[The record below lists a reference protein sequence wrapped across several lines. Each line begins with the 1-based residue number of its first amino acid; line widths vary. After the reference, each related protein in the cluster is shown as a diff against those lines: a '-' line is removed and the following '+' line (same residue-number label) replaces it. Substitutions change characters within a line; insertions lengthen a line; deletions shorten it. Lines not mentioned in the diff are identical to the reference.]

1 MDKSENEYLIVKNFE
16 LINCEEYKGE
26 IINYYPNNIY
36 GLFGAVDNF
45 RYATEKDYI
54 AYDRLSELATLF
66 KDGLIDAEQELFKS
80 FNAKDGM
87 GISCAIRC
95 GLQVAIITGRCSP
108 IIRRRARELGIVEVC
123 ENVKEKRSALAEL
136 LQKYNLSLNETAY
149 VGDDLNDLPVLTQV
163 GLACAPANAVEEE
176 KQVCHFVAEKKGGC
190 GAVRQITEFIL
201 NARGDW
207 DKIVNSYLQEGQ
219 GDAQ

>member
-1 MDKSENEYLIVKNFE
+1 MKNIEKAAQIIKLLVLDVDGVMTDGSIYL
-16 LINCEEYKGE
+16 
-26 IINYYPNNIY
+26 
-36 GLFGAVDNF
+36 
-45 RYATEKDYI
+45 
-54 AYDRLSELATLF
+54 
-66 KDGLIDAEQELFKS
+66 DAEQELFKS

-136 LQKYNLSLNETAY
+136 
-149 VGDDLNDLPVLTQV
+149 NDLPVLTQV
-163 GLACAPANAVEEE
+163 GLACAPADAVEEV

>member
-1 MDKSENEYLIVKNFE
+1 MKNIEKAAQIIKLLVLDVDGVMTDGSIYL
-16 LINCEEYKGE
+16 
-26 IINYYPNNIY
+26 
-36 GLFGAVDNF
+36 
-45 RYATEKDYI
+45 
-54 AYDRLSELATLF
+54 
-66 KDGLIDAEQELFKS
+66 DAEQELFKS

-163 GLACAPANAVEEE
+163 GLACAPADA
-176 KQVCHFVAEKKGGC
+176 VAEKKGGG

>member
-1 MDKSENEYLIVKNFE
+1 MKNIE
-16 LINCEEYKGE
+16 KAAQ
-26 IINYYPNNIY
+26 IIK
-36 GLFGAVDNF
+36 LLVLDVDAVM
-45 RYATEKDYI
+45 T
-54 AYDRLSELATLF
+54 
-66 KDGLIDAEQELFKS
+66 DGSI
-80 FNAKDGM
+80 KDGM

-163 GLACAPANAVEEE
+163 GLACAPADAVEEV

>member
-1 MDKSENEYLIVKNFE
+1 MKNIEKAAQIIKLLVLDVDGVMTDGSIYL
-16 LINCEEYKGE
+16 
-26 IINYYPNNIY
+26 
-36 GLFGAVDNF
+36 
-45 RYATEKDYI
+45 
-54 AYDRLSELATLF
+54 
-66 KDGLIDAEQELFKS
+66 DAEQELFKS

-163 GLACAPANAVEEE
+163 GLACAPADAVEEV
-176 KQVCHFVAEKKGGC
+176 KQVCHFVAEKKGSG

>member
-1 MDKSENEYLIVKNFE
+1 MKNIEKAAQIIKLLVLDVDGVMTDGSIYL
-16 LINCEEYKGE
+16 
-26 IINYYPNNIY
+26 
-36 GLFGAVDNF
+36 
-45 RYATEKDYI
+45 
-54 AYDRLSELATLF
+54 
-66 KDGLIDAEQELFKS
+66 DAEQELFKS

-163 GLACAPANAVEEE
+163 GLACAPADAVEEV
-176 KQVCHFVAEKKGGC
+176 KQVCHFVAEKKGGG
-190 GAVRQITEFIL
+190 GAVRQITVFIL

>member
-1 MDKSENEYLIVKNFE
+1 MKNIEKAAQIIKLLVLDVDGVMTDGSIYL
-16 LINCEEYKGE
+16 
-26 IINYYPNNIY
+26 
-36 GLFGAVDNF
+36 
-45 RYATEKDYI
+45 
-54 AYDRLSELATLF
+54 
-66 KDGLIDAEQELFKS
+66 DAEQELFKS

-163 GLACAPANAVEEE
+163 GLACAPADAVEDHQDSRLLDERTPAHTF
-176 KQVCHFVAEKKGGC
+176 CSRKKRRRRSSASNYRVYFKC
-190 GAVRQITEFIL
+190 S
-201 NARGDW
+201 W
-207 DKIVNSYLQEGQ
+207 
-219 GDAQ
+219 

>member
-1 MDKSENEYLIVKNFE
+1 MKNIEKAAQIIKLLVLDVDGVMTDGSIYL
-16 LINCEEYKGE
+16 
-26 IINYYPNNIY
+26 
-36 GLFGAVDNF
+36 
-45 RYATEKDYI
+45 
-54 AYDRLSELATLF
+54 
-66 KDGLIDAEQELFKS
+66 DAEQELFKS

-149 VGDDLNDLPVLTQV
+149 ASAYTGWS
-163 GLACAPANAVEEE
+163 GLCSGRCCRRS
-176 KQVCHFVAEKKGGC
+176 KTGMSFCSRKKRRRRSSASNYRVYFKC
-190 GAVRQITEFIL
+190 S
-201 NARGDW
+201 W
-207 DKIVNSYLQEGQ
+207 
-219 GDAQ
+219 

>member
-1 MDKSENEYLIVKNFE
+1 MKNIEKAAQIIKLLVLDVDGVMTDGSIYL
-16 LINCEEYKGE
+16 
-26 IINYYPNNIY
+26 
-36 GLFGAVDNF
+36 
-45 RYATEKDYI
+45 
-54 AYDRLSELATLF
+54 
-66 KDGLIDAEQELFKS
+66 DAEQELFKS

-163 GLACAPANAVEEE
+163 GLACAPADAVEEV
-176 KQVCHFVAEKKGGC
+176 KQVCHVGAEKKGDC
-190 GAVRQITEFIL
+190 GSLRQMT
-201 NARGDW
+201 
-207 DKIVNSYLQEGQ
+207 
-219 GDAQ
+219 

>member
-1 MDKSENEYLIVKNFE
+1 MKNIEKAAQIIKLLVLDVDGVMTDGSIYL
-16 LINCEEYKGE
+16 
-26 IINYYPNNIY
+26 
-36 GLFGAVDNF
+36 
-45 RYATEKDYI
+45 
-54 AYDRLSELATLF
+54 
-66 KDGLIDAEQELFKS
+66 DAEQELFKS

-163 GLACAPANAVEEE
+163 GLACAPADAVEEV
-176 KQVCHFVAEKKGGC
+176 KQVCHFVAEKKGGG
-190 GAVRQITEFIL
+190 GAVRQITECIL
-201 NARGDW
+201 NASGDW

>member
-1 MDKSENEYLIVKNFE
+1 MKNIEKAAQTIKLLVLDVDGVMTDGSIYL
-16 LINCEEYKGE
+16 
-26 IINYYPNNIY
+26 
-36 GLFGAVDNF
+36 
-45 RYATEKDYI
+45 
-54 AYDRLSELATLF
+54 
-66 KDGLIDAEQELFKS
+66 DAEQELFKS

-87 GISCAIRC
+87 GISCAVRC

-108 IIRRRARELGIVEVC
+108 IIRKRARELGIGAVY

-149 VGDDLNDLPVLTQV
+149 IGDDLNDLPVLTQV
-163 GLACAPANAVEEE
+163 GLACAPADAAEEV
-176 KQVCHFVAEKKGGC
+176 KQVCNFVAEKNGGC

>member
-1 MDKSENEYLIVKNFE
+1 MKNIEKAAQIIKLLVLDVDGVMTDGSIYL
-16 LINCEEYKGE
+16 
-26 IINYYPNNIY
+26 
-36 GLFGAVDNF
+36 
-45 RYATEKDYI
+45 
-54 AYDRLSELATLF
+54 
-66 KDGLIDAEQELFKS
+66 DAEQELFKS

-108 IIRRRARELGIVEVC
+108 IIRRRARELGIIEVC

-163 GLACAPANAVEEE
+163 GLACAPADAVEEV
-176 KQVCHFVAEKKGGC
+176 KQVCHFVEEKKGGY

>member
-1 MDKSENEYLIVKNFE
+1 MKNIEKAAQIIKLLVLDVDGVMTDGSIYL
-16 LINCEEYKGE
+16 
-26 IINYYPNNIY
+26 
-36 GLFGAVDNF
+36 
-45 RYATEKDYI
+45 
-54 AYDRLSELATLF
+54 
-66 KDGLIDAEQELFKS
+66 DAEQELFKS

-163 GLACAPANAVEEE
+163 GLACAPADAVEEV
-176 KQVCHFVAEKKGGC
+176 KQVAEKKGGG

>member
-1 MDKSENEYLIVKNFE
+1 MKNIEKVAQIIKLLVLDVDGVMTDGSIYL
-16 LINCEEYKGE
+16 
-26 IINYYPNNIY
+26 
-36 GLFGAVDNF
+36 
-45 RYATEKDYI
+45 
-54 AYDRLSELATLF
+54 
-66 KDGLIDAEQELFKS
+66 DAEQELFKS

-149 VGDDLNDLPVLTQV
+149 VAMT
-163 GLACAPANAVEEE
+163 
-176 KQVCHFVAEKKGGC
+176 
-190 GAVRQITEFIL
+190 
-201 NARGDW
+201 
-207 DKIVNSYLQEGQ
+207 
-219 GDAQ
+219 

>member
-1 MDKSENEYLIVKNFE
+1 MRRNAQCQFPD
-16 LINCEEYKGE
+16 GH
-26 IINYYPNNIY
+26 
-36 GLFGAVDNF
+36 AVQPFD
-45 RYATEKDYI
+45 
-54 AYDRLSELATLF
+54 
-66 KDGLIDAEQELFKS
+66 
-80 FNAKDGM
+80 
-87 GISCAIRC
+87 SCCAHLC
-95 GLQVAIITGRCSP
+95 
-108 IIRRRARELGIVEVC
+108 
-123 ENVKEKRSALAEL
+123 
-136 LQKYNLSLNETAY
+136 

-163 GLACAPANAVEEE
+163 GLACAPADAVEEV

>member
-1 MDKSENEYLIVKNFE
+1 MKNIEKAAQIIKLLVLDVDGVMTDGSIYL
-16 LINCEEYKGE
+16 
-26 IINYYPNNIY
+26 
-36 GLFGAVDNF
+36 
-45 RYATEKDYI
+45 
-54 AYDRLSELATLF
+54 
-66 KDGLIDAEQELFKS
+66 DAEQELFKS

-95 GLQVAIITGRCSP
+95 ELQVAIITGRCSP

-163 GLACAPANAVEEE
+163 GLACAPADAVEEE
-176 KQVCHFVAEKKGGC
+176 TQVCHFVAEKNTVLLIC
-190 GAVRQITEFIL
+190 
-201 NARGDW
+201 
-207 DKIVNSYLQEGQ
+207 SS
-219 GDAQ
+219 

>member
-1 MDKSENEYLIVKNFE
+1 MKNIEKAAQIIKLLVLDVDGVMTDGSIYL
-16 LINCEEYKGE
+16 
-26 IINYYPNNIY
+26 
-36 GLFGAVDNF
+36 
-45 RYATEKDYI
+45 
-54 AYDRLSELATLF
+54 
-66 KDGLIDAEQELFKS
+66 DAEQELFKS

-136 LQKYNLSLNETAY
+136 LQKYNLSLNE
-149 VGDDLNDLPVLTQV
+149 LPVLTQV
-163 GLACAPANAVEEE
+163 GLACAPADAVEEV
-176 KQVCHFVAEKKGGC
+176 KQVCHFVAEKKGGG

>member
-1 MDKSENEYLIVKNFE
+1 MKNIEKVAQIIKLLVLDVDGVMTDGSIYL
-16 LINCEEYKGE
+16 
-26 IINYYPNNIY
+26 
-36 GLFGAVDNF
+36 
-45 RYATEKDYI
+45 
-54 AYDRLSELATLF
+54 
-66 KDGLIDAEQELFKS
+66 DAEQELFKS

-163 GLACAPANAVEEE
+163 GLACAPADAVEEV
-176 KQVCHFVAEKKGGC
+176 KQVCHFVKSTLFRFSYKRFLRYHTKKIPTVASQSAC
-190 GAVRQITEFIL
+190 TPA
-201 NARGDW
+201 A
-207 DKIVNSYLQEGQ
+207 YLPY
-219 GDAQ
+219 A

>member
-1 MDKSENEYLIVKNFE
+1 MKNIEKAAQIIKLLVLDVDGVMTDGSIYL
-16 LINCEEYKGE
+16 
-26 IINYYPNNIY
+26 
-36 GLFGAVDNF
+36 
-45 RYATEKDYI
+45 
-54 AYDRLSELATLF
+54 
-66 KDGLIDAEQELFKS
+66 DAEQELFKS

-163 GLACAPANAVEEE
+163 GLACAPADAVEEV
-176 KQVCHFVAEKKGGC
+176 KQVCHFVAEKKGGG
-190 GAVRQITEFIL
+190 GAGRQITEFIL

>member
-1 MDKSENEYLIVKNFE
+1 MAGSL
-16 LINCEEYKGE
+16 
-26 IINYYPNNIY
+26 
-36 GLFGAVDNF
+36 
-45 RYATEKDYI
+45 
-54 AYDRLSELATLF
+54 
-66 KDGLIDAEQELFKS
+66 LFKS

-163 GLACAPANAVEEE
+163 GLACAPADAVEE
-176 KQVCHFVAEKKGGC
+176 
-190 GAVRQITEFIL
+190 VRRLRSSASNYRVYFKCS
-201 NARGDW
+201 W
-207 DKIVNSYLQEGQ
+207 
-219 GDAQ
+219 

>member
-1 MDKSENEYLIVKNFE
+1 MKNIEKAAQIIKLLVLDVDGVMTDGSIYL
-16 LINCEEYKGE
+16 
-26 IINYYPNNIY
+26 
-36 GLFGAVDNF
+36 
-45 RYATEKDYI
+45 
-54 AYDRLSELATLF
+54 
-66 KDGLIDAEQELFKS
+66 DAEQELFKS

-87 GISCAIRC
+87 

-163 GLACAPANAVEEE
+163 GLACAPADAVEEV
-176 KQVCHFVAEKKGGC
+176 KQVCHFVAEKKGGG

>member
-1 MDKSENEYLIVKNFE
+1 MKNIEKAAQIIKLLVLDVDGVMTDGSIYL
-16 LINCEEYKGE
+16 
-26 IINYYPNNIY
+26 
-36 GLFGAVDNF
+36 
-45 RYATEKDYI
+45 
-54 AYDRLSELATLF
+54 
-66 KDGLIDAEQELFKS
+66 DAEQELFKS

-163 GLACAPANAVEEE
+163 GLACAPADAVEEV
-176 KQVCHFVAEKKGGC
+176 KQVCHFVSEKKGGG

>member
-1 MDKSENEYLIVKNFE
+1 
-16 LINCEEYKGE
+16 
-26 IINYYPNNIY
+26 
-36 GLFGAVDNF
+36 
-45 RYATEKDYI
+45 
-54 AYDRLSELATLF
+54 
-66 KDGLIDAEQELFKS
+66 
-80 FNAKDGM
+80 M

-163 GLACAPANAVEEE
+163 GLACAPADAVEEV
-176 KQVCHFVAEKKGGC
+176 KQVCHFVAGKKRRLRSSASNYRVYFKC
-190 GAVRQITEFIL
+190 S
-201 NARGDW
+201 W
-207 DKIVNSYLQEGQ
+207 
-219 GDAQ
+219 

>member
-1 MDKSENEYLIVKNFE
+1 MKNIEKVAQIIKLLVLDVDGVMTDGSIYL
-16 LINCEEYKGE
+16 
-26 IINYYPNNIY
+26 
-36 GLFGAVDNF
+36 
-45 RYATEKDYI
+45 
-54 AYDRLSELATLF
+54 
-66 KDGLIDAEQELFKS
+66 DAEQELFKS

-163 GLACAPANAVEEE
+163 GLEV

>member
-1 MDKSENEYLIVKNFE
+1 MKNIEKAAQIIKLLVLDVDGVMTDGSIYL
-16 LINCEEYKGE
+16 
-26 IINYYPNNIY
+26 
-36 GLFGAVDNF
+36 
-45 RYATEKDYI
+45 
-54 AYDRLSELATLF
+54 
-66 KDGLIDAEQELFKS
+66 DAEQELFKS

-163 GLACAPANAVEEE
+163 GLACAPADAVEE
-176 KQVCHFVAEKKGGC
+176 VKGGC

>member
-1 MDKSENEYLIVKNFE
+1 MLSRNF
-16 LINCEEYKGE
+16 
-26 IINYYPNNIY
+26 
-36 GLFGAVDNF
+36 
-45 RYATEKDYI
+45 
-54 AYDRLSELATLF
+54 S
-66 KDGLIDAEQELFKS
+66 KS

-87 GISCAIRC
+87 GMSCAIRC

-163 GLACAPANAVEEE
+163 GLACAPADAVEEV
-176 KQVCHFVAEKKGGC
+176 KTGMSFCSRKKGGC

-201 NARGDW
+201 NARG
-207 DKIVNSYLQEGQ
+207 
-219 GDAQ
+219 

>member
-1 MDKSENEYLIVKNFE
+1 MKNIEKAAQIIKLLVLDVDGVMTDGSIYL
-16 LINCEEYKGE
+16 
-26 IINYYPNNIY
+26 
-36 GLFGAVDNF
+36 
-45 RYATEKDYI
+45 
-54 AYDRLSELATLF
+54 
-66 KDGLIDAEQELFKS
+66 DAEQELFKS

-149 VGDDLNDLPVLTQV
+149 VGDDLNDLPVLIQV
-163 GLACAPANAVEEE
+163 GLACAPADAVEEV

>member
-1 MDKSENEYLIVKNFE
+1 MKNIEKAAQIIKLLVLDVDGVMTDGSIYL
-16 LINCEEYKGE
+16 
-26 IINYYPNNIY
+26 
-36 GLFGAVDNF
+36 
-45 RYATEKDYI
+45 
-54 AYDRLSELATLF
+54 
-66 KDGLIDAEQELFKS
+66 DAEQELFKS

-163 GLACAPANAVEEE
+163 GLACAPADAVEEV
-176 KQVCHFVAEKKGGC
+176 KQVKKAAAEQCVK
-190 GAVRQITEFIL
+190 
-201 NARGDW
+201 
-207 DKIVNSYLQEGQ
+207 LQSLF
-219 GDAQ
+219 